1 MTKEQFIRLMTVI
14 KKKYEETEKFWDDF
28 YDLFGSC
35 GDKLAEAIS
44 LDEII
49 SVISEIIGDN
59 KYWIEWYIYEKEWGI
74 KEDVG
79 VADANNNIIPSETL
93 EDLWRLIQN
102 SKEGDKTE

>member
-1 MTKEQFIRLMTVI
+1 MTAI
-14 KKKYEETEKFWDDF
+14 KKKYQETEKFWDDF
-28 YDLFGSC
+28 YVLFGSC
-35 GDKLAEAIS
+35 GDKLVEAIS

-49 SVISEIIGDN
+49 SAISDIIGDN
-59 KYWIEWYIYEKEWGI
+59 EYWIEWYIYEKEWGT

-79 VADANNNIIPSETL
+79 VADADNNIIPSETL